1 MVMQK
6 EKEQY
11 FARVLS
17 LYQYMLN
24 TVVILFSRMKIH
36 LYMNGL
42 NILFSI

>member
-24 TVVILFSRMKIH
+24 TVILFSRMKIH
-36 LYMNGL
+36 LYMN
-42 NILFSI
+42 